1 MRSGIARIMREV
13 CKDVRV
19 EPALLPTSPE
29 ALRGNTADG
38 ARLDVSARGVWSG
51 YEKTFV
57 DIRVTH
63 PTADSNMTKNLD
75 AVYRDNEREK
85 KNAYLRWIV
94 EVEKASFTPLV
105 FTTTGGMGPEC
116 ERFNRRL
123 AELIAVKKGERYSDV
138 IGHIRRSLRFAL
150 LRATLVAVRGMRGK
164 QSVETG
170 EEFGAVSFNLV
181 PQCQAYEG

>member
-1 MRSGIARIMREV
+1 M
-13 CKDVRV
+13 
-19 EPALLPTSPE
+19 
-29 ALRGNTADG
+29 
-38 ARLDVSARGVWSG
+38 
-51 YEKTFV
+51 
-57 DIRVTH
+57 
-63 PTADSNMTKNLD
+63 
-75 AVYRDNEREK
+75 
-85 KNAYLRWIV
+85 
-94 EVEKASFTPLV
+94 EKASFTPLV

-170 EEFGAVSFNLV
+170 EEFGDVSFNLV